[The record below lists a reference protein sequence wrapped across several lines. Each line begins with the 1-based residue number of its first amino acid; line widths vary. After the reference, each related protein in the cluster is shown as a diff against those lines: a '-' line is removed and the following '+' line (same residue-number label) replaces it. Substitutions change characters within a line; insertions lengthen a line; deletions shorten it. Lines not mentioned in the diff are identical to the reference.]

1 MPVYIELANLI
12 VPKPVIEK
20 KYAGGADQF
29 RKDYSIDGD
38 NHHQED
44 DLLFSISRM
53 NCDDYDLKKLVEKG
67 LDYDF
72 KEGRSTDFTILSR
85 YGGVLWDMDWLEYNG
100 MFAWHINTEEEK
112 IDMARKRNELTMDKI
127 SEMFELGMNPF
138 KTI

>member
-29 RKDYSIDGD
+29 RTDYSIDGD
-38 NHHQED
+38 NYHQED

-85 YGGVLWDMDWLEYNG
+85 YGGVLWDMDWLEYNY

>member
-1 MPVYIELANLI
+1 MPIYIHLANLI

-53 NCDDYDLKKLVEKG
+53 NCDDYDLNKLVEKG

>member
-1 MPVYIELANLI
+1 MPIYIHLANLI

-20 KYAGGADQF
+20 KYTGGADQF
-29 RKDYSIDGD
+29 RTDYSIDGD
-38 NHHQED
+38 NRHQED

-53 NCDDYDLKKLVEKG
+53 NCDDYDLSKLVERG

-127 SEMFELGMNPF
+127 SEMFELGINPF

>member
-20 KYAGGADQF
+20 KYAGGADHF

-53 NCDDYDLKKLVEKG
+53 NCDDY
-67 LDYDF
+67 
-72 KEGRSTDFTILSR
+72 I
-85 YGGVLWDMDWLEYNG
+85 
-100 MFAWHINTEEEK
+100 
-112 IDMARKRNELTMDKI
+112 
-127 SEMFELGMNPF
+127 
-138 KTI
+138 

>member
-29 RKDYSIDGD
+29 RTDYSIDGD
-38 NHHQED
+38 NYHQED

>member
-29 RKDYSIDGD
+29 RTDYSIDGD
-38 NHHQED
+38 NYHQED

-112 IDMARKRNELTMDKI
+112 INMARKRNELTMDKI
-127 SEMFELGMNPF
+127 LEMFELGINPF

>member
-29 RKDYSIDGD
+29 RTDYSIDGD
-38 NHHQED
+38 NYHQED

-53 NCDDYDLKKLVEKG
+53 NCDDYDLNKLVEKG

>member
-1 MPVYIELANLI
+1 
-12 VPKPVIEK
+12 
-20 KYAGGADQF
+20 
-29 RKDYSIDGD
+29 
-38 NHHQED
+38 
-44 DLLFSISRM
+44 M

>member
-29 RKDYSIDGD
+29 RTDYSIDGD

-53 NCDDYDLKKLVEKG
+53 NCDDYDLNKLVEKG

-127 SEMFELGMNPF
+127 SEMFDLGMNPF

>member
-20 KYAGGADQF
+20 KYAGGTDQF
-29 RKDYSIDGD
+29 RMDYSIDGD

-53 NCDDYDLKKLVEKG
+53 NCDDYDLNKLVEKG

>member
-1 MPVYIELANLI
+1 MPIYIHLANLI

-29 RKDYSIDGD
+29 RTDYSIDGD
-38 NHHQED
+38 NRHQED

-53 NCDDYDLKKLVEKG
+53 NCDDYDLNKLVEKG

-85 YGGVLWDMDWLEYNG
+85 YGGVLWDMDWLEYND

-127 SEMFELGMNPF
+127 SEMFDLGMNPF

>member
-12 VPKPVIEK
+12 VPKSTIEK
-20 KYAGGADQF
+20 KYTGGADQF
-29 RKDYSIDGD
+29 RTDYSIDGD
-38 NHHQED
+38 NRHQED

-72 KEGRSTDFTILSR
+72 KEGRSTDFTILAR

>member
-53 NCDDYDLKKLVEKG
+53 NCDDYDLNKLVEKG

-127 SEMFELGMNPF
+127 SEMFDLGMNPF

>member
-29 RKDYSIDGD
+29 RKDYSIGD

-85 YGGVLWDMDWLEYNG
+85 YGGVLWDMDWLEYND

>member
-1 MPVYIELANLI
+1 MPVYIELAKLI

-20 KYAGGADQF
+20 KYAGGTDQF
-29 RKDYSIDGD
+29 RTDYSIDGD
-38 NHHQED
+38 NRHQED

-85 YGGVLWDMDWLEYNG
+85 YGGVLWDMDWLEYND

>member
-1 MPVYIELANLI
+1 MPVYIEPANLI

-53 NCDDYDLKKLVEKG
+53 NCDDYDLNKLVEKG